1 MSLDWIHPQDVVIT
15 SRACPSDGL
24 AVAVSRTLLGTYRVT
39 FRDTDADQTIETR
52 VFTTAVRATEYSWTL
67 IPHAKDA

>member
-1 MSLDWIHPQDVVIT
+1 MDWINPQDTVIT
-15 SRACPSDGL
+15 ARACPNDGL

-52 VFTTAVRATEYSWTL
+52 IFTSAVRAGEYAWTL
-67 IPHAKDA
+67 MPHKKETP